1 VGGQIMTILAYVLL
15 ILGAFLTATSATV
28 LLFSI
33 KERTNCI
40 FSIIFFIAS
49 SLMIPFSNNLIRRYD
64 LDYINGTIIDCQKDI
79 AEVSKKMSNYEEGTH
94 EYEMIYVKYLKLNNK
109 LSLYQ
114 SRFDNR
120 IKQLKSNFKE
130 EKK

>member
-1 VGGQIMTILAYVLL
+1 MTILAYVLL

-79 AEVSKKMSNYEEGTH
+79 AEVSKKMSNYEEGTN

>member
-1 VGGQIMTILAYVLL
+1 MTILAYVLL

-79 AEVSKKMSNYEEGTH
+79 AEVSKEMSTYEEGTN

-130 EKK
+130 EKKWQ

>member
-1 VGGQIMTILAYVLL
+1 MTILAYVLL

-79 AEVSKKMSNYEEGTH
+79 AEVSKEMSTYEEGTN